1 MSRLSITASYNSA
14 INQLNITGRYLAKSK
29 SLSAEMQ
36 GFVAEMLMLRLF
48 SILET
53 CVRDV
58 SIKVACGTPYKNGI
72 NSNPTIKC
80 KSINDA
86 IEKFKNEGRG
96 GKSIQNLHFTNVKQT
111 NASIKYVINDSE
123 PFRVKLS
130 RFGPVY
136 EEMRCVRNHI
146 AHRTQSTYSAYKNIV
161 KLRYGANL
169 KINTSSFLISTKR
182 GGLARIDEYIRTI
195 RILIND
201 VTNG

>member
-53 CVRDV
+53 CIREV
-58 SIKVACGTPYKNGI
+58 SSKLACGVSYRNGVD
-72 NSNPTIKC
+72 SHPTIKC
-80 KSINDA
+80 KSVKDA
-86 IEKFKNEGRG
+86 LEKFKNEGRG
-96 GKSIQNLHFTNVKQT
+96 GKSHQLHFANVHQT
-111 NASIKYVINDSE
+111 NEAIQYIINDRE

-130 RFGPVY
+130 RYGSIY

-146 AHRTQSTYSAYKNIV
+146 AHRTHSTSINYKKIV
-161 KLRYGANL
+161 KQRYGANHRI
-169 KINTSSFLISTKR
+169 KTSSFLISDKR
-182 GGLARIDEYIRTI
+182 DGRVRIDDYIRTI
-195 RILIND
+195 RILINEI
-201 VTNG
+201 TNG

>member
-1 MSRLSITASYNSA
+1 MPRLSITASYNSA

-29 SLSAEMQ
+29 SLSVEMQ

-80 KSINDA
+80 KSVNDA
-86 IEKFKNEGRG
+86 IEKFKKEGRR
-96 GKSIQNLHFTNVKQT
+96 KPLRYLQFANVSQT
-111 NASIKYVINDSE
+111 NDSIKYVINSTE

-130 RFGPVY
+130 GYGPIY

-146 AHRTQSTYSAYKNIV
+146 AHRTKSTYDDYRKIV
-161 KLRYGANL
+161 KQRYGANL
-169 KINTSSFLISTKR
+169 RIKPSSFLISTKR
-182 GGLARIDEYIRTI
+182 DGVVKIDDYIRTI
-195 RILIND
+195 RILINEI
-201 VTNG
+201 TNG

>member
-1 MSRLSITASYNSA
+1 MPRLSITASYNNA

-58 SIKVACGTPYKNGI
+58 AIKVACGTPYRNGI
-72 NSNPTIKC
+72 NSTPTIRC
-80 KSINDA
+80 KSVNDA

-96 GKSIQNLHFTNVKQT
+96 GQPIQNLRFANVSQT
-111 NASIKYVINDSE
+111 NESIKYVINERE
-123 PFRVKLS
+123 PFRVTLS
-130 RFGPVY
+130 KYGSIY

-146 AHRTQSTYSAYKNIV
+146 AHRTKSTSINYKKIV
-161 KLRYGANL
+161 KQRYGANYII
-169 KINTSSFLISTKR
+169 KTSSFLISSKR
-182 GGLARIDEYIRTI
+182 DGRVRIEDYIRTI
-195 RILIND
+195 RILINEI
-201 VTNG
+201 TNG

>member
-1 MSRLSITASYNSA
+1 MPRLSITASYNSA

-72 NSNPTIKC
+72 NSNPTIRC
-80 KSINDA
+80 KSVNDA

-96 GKSIQNLHFTNVKQT
+96 GKPIQNLRFANVKQT
-111 NASIKYVINDSE
+111 SASIKHVINDRE

-130 RFGPVY
+130 SFGPMY

-146 AHRTQSTYSAYKNIV
+146 AHRNQSTYSDYKDIV
-161 KLRYGANL
+161 KRRYGANL

-195 RILIND
+195 RVLIND